1 MNTAMNTAVSTA
13 VQNSV
18 RPVAVHHP
26 DPDQGPQRIVLA
38 MVAVILLFILTAVG
52 WASYAQLDVAA
63 QGRGAVVS
71 PSRLQEVQSLEGG
84 IVQQMLV
91 GVGDKVKAGQ
101 VLARLDTA
109 QVDADLGESRQLRL
123 AALAGRARVDAL
135 LKGGVPVFDPALR
148 EQAPELVEKE
158 TQLWRDAQRE
168 YNSNQAV
175 AREAVQRRR
184 GELAE
189 AESRIQSLQGSLK
202 LAQEAFAI
210 EERLFN
216 EGAGARADFLA
227 AQQRLET
234 QRNDIDSIRQSL
246 LRLRA
251 GLAEAQAQ
259 GNEAD
264 ARSRSQW
271 GAQRSEFQT
280 KTATLAATIG
290 GREDKAARRELVSP
304 VDGVVNRVLINT
316 RGGVVAPGKPILEIV
331 PDEPKLLLN
340 VRIKPSD
347 IGFIRAGQ
355 AAHVRVLSY
364 DASTHGQLDAEVK
377 TVGADAITDEKGE
390 AYFEV
395 QLIAARDQLKLH
407 GKALPITPGMPVEV
421 GILTGQRS
429 VMQYLLKPVLR
440 SFQGALQ
447 ER

>member
-1 MNTAMNTAVSTA
+1 MSAAMSGAPGTALSNT
-13 VQNSV
+13 V
-18 RPVAVHHP
+18 RPVTVHHP

-38 MVAVILLFILTAVG
+38 MVGVILLFIVTAVV
-52 WASYAQLDVAA
+52 WATYAQLDVAA
-63 QGRGAVVS
+63 QGRGAVVP

-84 IVQQMLV
+84 IVQEMLV
-91 GVGDKVKAGQ
+91 GVGDKVKVGQ

-135 LKGGVPVFDPALR
+135 LKGGAPVFDAALR
-148 EQAPELVEKE
+148 AQAPDLVDKE
-158 TQLWRDAQRE
+158 MQLWRDAQRE
-168 YNSNQAV
+168 FQSNQAV

-184 GELAE
+184 SEVAE
-189 AESRIQSLQGSLK
+189 AESRIQSLQGSLR

-210 EERLFN
+210 EERLFS
-216 EGAGARADFLA
+216 EGAGSRADFLA

-234 QRNDIDSIRQSL
+234 QRSDVESVRQSL
-246 LRLRA
+246 PRLRA

-259 GNEAD
+259 VNEAD
-264 ARSRSQW
+264 ARARSQW
-271 GAQRSEFQT
+271 GSQRSEFQT

-290 GREDKAARRELVSP
+290 GREDKAARREVVSP
-304 VDGVVNRVLINT
+304 VEGVVNRVLINT
-316 RGGVVAPGKPILEIV
+316 RGGVVAPGKPIVEIV
-331 PDEPKLLLN
+331 PDEPNLLMS
-340 VRIKPSD
+340 VRVKPSD
-347 IGFIRAGQ
+347 IGFIRPGQ

-364 DASTHGQLDAEVK
+364 DPSTHGQLDAQVK
-377 TVGADAITDEKGE
+377 TVGADAVTDEKGE

-429 VMQYLLKPVLR
+429 VLQYLLKPVLR

>member
-1 MNTAMNTAVSTA
+1 MNTAVST
-13 VQNSV
+13 QV

-26 DPDQGPQRIVLA
+26 DPDRGPQRIVLA
-38 MVAVILLFILTAVG
+38 MVGVILLFIVCAMV

-63 QGRGAVVS
+63 QGRGAVVP
-71 PSRLQEVQSLEGG
+71 PSRVQEVQSLEGG
-84 IVQQMLV
+84 IVQEMLV
-91 GVGDKVKAGQ
+91 GVGDKVKVGQ

-135 LKGGVPVFDPALR
+135 MRGGAPVFDAALR
-148 EQAPELVEKE
+148 EQAPDLVEKE

-168 YNSNQAV
+168 YQSNQAV

-189 AESRIQSLQGSLK
+189 AESRIQSLQGSLR

-210 EERLFN
+210 EERLFS

-227 AQQRLET
+227 AQQRLES
-234 QRNDIDSIRQSL
+234 QRSDIESIRQSL
-246 LRLRA
+246 PRLRA

-259 GNEAD
+259 VAESD
-264 ARSRSQW
+264 ARSRAQW

-290 GREDKAARRELVSP
+290 GREDKAARREITSP
-304 VDGVVNRVLINT
+304 VEGVVNRVLINT
-316 RGGVVAPGKPILEIV
+316 RGGVVAPGKPLLEIV
-331 PDEPKLLLN
+331 PDEANLLMT

-355 AAHVRVLSY
+355 PAHVRVLSY
-364 DASTHGQLDAEVK
+364 DASTHGQMDAEVK
-377 TVGADAITDEKGE
+377 NVGADAILDEKGE
-390 AYFEV
+390 PYFDV
-395 QLIAARDQLKLH
+395 QLSAARDQLKLH
-407 GKALPITPGMPVEV
+407 GKPLPITPGMPVEV

>member
-1 MNTAMNTAVSTA
+1 MSTA
-13 VQNSV
+13 LSTQV
-18 RPVAVHHP
+18 RPVAMHHP
-26 DPDQGPQRIVLA
+26 DPDQGPHRVVLA
-38 MVAVILLFILTAVG
+38 MVGVIVLFIVIAVA

-63 QGRGAVVS
+63 QGRGAVVP

-84 IVQQMLV
+84 IVQEMLV
-91 GVGDKVKAGQ
+91 GVGDKVRVGQ

-109 QVDADLGESRQLRL
+109 QIDADLGESRQLRL

-135 LKGGVPVFDPALR
+135 LKGGAPVFDKALR
-148 EQAPELVEKE
+148 EQAPDLVDKEL
-158 TQLWRDAQRE
+158 QLWRDAQRE
-168 YNSNQAV
+168 HQSNQAV
-175 AREAVQRRR
+175 AREAIQRRR
-184 GELAE
+184 SELAE
-189 AESRIQSLQGSLK
+189 AESRIQTLQGSLK
-202 LAQEAFAI
+202 LAQESFAI
-210 EERLFN
+210 EERLFS

-234 QRNDIDSIRQSL
+234 QRNDIESIRQSL
-246 LRLRA
+246 PRLRA

-259 GNEAD
+259 LSESD

-271 GAQRSEFQT
+271 GSQRLEFQT

-290 GREDKAARRELVSP
+290 GREDKAARREVVSP
-304 VDGVVNRVLINT
+304 VEGVVNRVLINT
-316 RGGVVAPGKPILEIV
+316 RGGVVAPGKALLEIV
-331 PDEPKLLLN
+331 PDEANLLMN

-347 IGFIRAGQ
+347 IGFVRAGQ

-364 DASTHGQLDAEVK
+364 DPSTHGQVDAEVK
-377 TVGADAITDEKGE
+377 TVGADAVVDEKGE

-395 QLIAARDQLKLH
+395 QLVAARDQLTLH

>member
-1 MNTAMNTAVSTA
+1 MSSALST
-13 VQNSV
+13 QL
-18 RPVAVHHP
+18 RPVAAHHP

-38 MVAVILLFILTAVG
+38 MVAVIVLFIVMAVG

-63 QGRGAVVS
+63 PGRGAVVP

-84 IVQQMLV
+84 IVQEMLV
-91 GVGDKVKAGQ
+91 GVGDKVKVGQ

-109 QVDADLGESRQLRL
+109 QVQADLGESRQLRL

-135 LKGGVPVFDPALR
+135 MGGGAPVFDKALR

-158 TQLWRDAQRE
+158 MQLWRDAQRE
-168 YNSNQAV
+168 YQSNQAV
-175 AREAVQRRR
+175 VREAVQRRR

-189 AESRIQSLQGSLK
+189 AESRIQSLQGPLR

-234 QRNDIDSIRQSL
+234 QRIDIDSVRQSL
-246 LRLRA
+246 PRLRA

-259 GNEAD
+259 VAESD
-264 ARSRSQW
+264 ARARSQW
-271 GAQRSEFQT
+271 GSQRSEFQT
-280 KTATLAATIG
+280 KSATLAATIG
-290 GREDKAARRELVSP
+290 GREDKAARREITSP
-304 VDGVVNRVLINT
+304 VEGVVNRVLINT
-316 RGGVVAPGKPILEIV
+316 RGGVVAPGKPLLEIV
-331 PDEPKLLLN
+331 PDEPNLLMT

-347 IGFIRAGQ
+347 IGFVRAGQ
-355 AAHVRVLSY
+355 PAHVRVLSY
-364 DASTHGQLDAEVK
+364 DASTHGQMDAEVK
-377 TVGADAITDEKGE
+377 NVGADAVVDEKGE
-390 AYFEV
+390 AYFDV

-407 GKALPITPGMPVEV
+407 GKPLPITPGMPVEV

-429 VMQYLLKPVLR
+429 VLQYLLKPVLR

>member
-1 MNTAMNTAVSTA
+1 MSTA
-13 VQNSV
+13 LSTQV

-38 MVAVILLFILTAVG
+38 MVGVILLFIVTAVA
-52 WASYAQLDVAA
+52 WASFAQLDVAA
-63 QGRGAVVS
+63 QGRGAVVP

-84 IVQQMLV
+84 IVQEMLV

-109 QVDADLGESRQLRL
+109 QIDADLGESRQLRL

-135 LKGGVPVFDPALR
+135 LRGGAPLFDKALR
-148 EQAPELVEKE
+148 EQAPELVDKE

-168 YNSNQAV
+168 HQSNQAV
-175 AREAVQRRR
+175 AREAIQRRR
-184 GELAE
+184 SELSE
-189 AESRIQSLQGSLK
+189 AESRIQTLQLSLK

-210 EERLFN
+210 EERLFS

-227 AQQRLET
+227 AQQRLEI
-234 QRNDIDSIRQSL
+234 QRNDIESIRQSL
-246 LRLRA
+246 PRLRA

-259 GNEAD
+259 LSEAD
-264 ARSRSQW
+264 ARARSQW
-271 GAQRSEFQT
+271 GSQRSEFQT

-290 GREDKAARRELVSP
+290 GREDKAARREVVSP
-304 VDGVVNRVLINT
+304 VEGVVNRVLINT
-316 RGGVVAPGKPILEIV
+316 RGGVVAPGKALIEIV
-331 PDEPKLLLN
+331 PDEANLLMN

-347 IGFIRAGQ
+347 IGFVRAGQ

-364 DASTHGQLDAEVK
+364 DASTHGQVDAEVK
-377 TVGADAITDEKGE
+377 TVGADAVVDEKGE

-395 QLIAARDQLKLH
+395 QLVAARDQLKLH

>member
-38 MVAVILLFILTAVG
+38 MVGVILLFIIVAVG

-63 QGRGAVVS
+63 QGRGAVVP

-84 IVQQMLV
+84 IVQAMLV

-135 LKGGVPVFDPALR
+135 LKGGAPVFDPALR

-168 YNSNQAV
+168 YQSNQAV

-189 AESRIQSLQGSLK
+189 AESRIQSLQGSLR

-210 EERLFN
+210 EERLFS
-216 EGAGARADFLA
+216 E
-227 AQQRLET
+227 
-234 QRNDIDSIRQSL
+234 
-246 LRLRA
+246 
-251 GLAEAQAQ
+251 
-259 GNEAD
+259 
-264 ARSRSQW
+264 
-271 GAQRSEFQT
+271 RSE
-280 KTATLAATIG
+280 
-290 GREDKAARRELVSP
+290 ERRVGTEC
-304 VDGVVNRVLINT
+304 
-316 RGGVVAPGKPILEIV
+316 V
-331 PDEPKLLLN
+331 P
-340 VRIKPSD
+340 
-347 IGFIRAGQ
+347 
-355 AAHVRVLSY
+355 
-364 DASTHGQLDAEVK
+364 
-377 TVGADAITDEKGE
+377 
-390 AYFEV
+390 
-395 QLIAARDQLKLH
+395 
-407 GKALPITPGMPVEV
+407 
-421 GILTGQRS
+421 
-429 VMQYLLKPVLR
+429 
-440 SFQGALQ
+440 
-447 ER
+447 